1 MLPYGMQNVPQG
13 VPMLPTKAQALRA
26 ALAKAGIKTAEPYVP
41 TKRLYH
47 SLQDALSAAGSAYN
61 SLLGSL
67 SDVAGPA
74 NPVSQYLRENTALYD
89 ANATDFA
96 KRAKAKQAAE
106 MAGLADDDYLGIAA
120 LTAKQAWDE
129 PATAIGKAAG
139 NLIGAA
145 STGIVGRAIAP
156 AASAVRLGQG
166 MSALYGAGA
175 AKGGAYDAV
184 KGAPEEALAK
194 DPEYVQMAQQIGP
207 EAAREAIA
215 QKRASYLDNPLPIA
229 ASTVLSGAMGG
240 MGADPALIGLLSSG
254 ARGAARDLVKK
265 QASQHMLAAGLK
277 TLAKEG
283 ASEFVEEGSQTLA
296 GNLMAG
302 SGGAAIDPMSG
313 VIQAGTEG
321 ALMSMIPGAAAG
333 PLETIQARQNL
344 AAIEAQDA
352 DRIKR
357 DEYNKAELLERRPD
371 YKFANTPPPEVAEA
385 EAEVIGSP
393 ESSEAPVVT
402 KAQGKLEALR
412 AEYRTRKQAYEKTLP
427 PEEAAVA
434 IEAMVTEMIAK
445 KAEILGES
453 IPAEAAQEQ
462 PIATVAESVS
472 QPIETTVVDNPQLVA
487 VPEAT
492 APIRELVTS
501 TEAPTVTEPAV
512 TWEPQMKGTP
522 YESFRPQDVEA
533 APAVAAPVPVSA
545 PVQQALAPIP
555 EAPPSIEPEAVVKTA
570 LESGKSPYE
579 SLVAAGMPANDE
591 TRKLANKTAKKVGKA
606 IPKQAEP
613 TAPVIQE
620 APGPDGPPPPE
631 LPERMDNEELDF
643 GFDAVSHRAD
653 LPDGDSAIAY
663 NVMLRGGR
671 TGVPAI
677 YKALVAS
684 GRPAS
689 KETMTLAKELHD
701 SVGPVAKDALGPGLR
716 NRLSFLGYEV
726 DGMSNQQVAQLAGA
740 LTKRGVEIHPGVTL
754 ASVEEERKKN
764 PVSPHWQL
772 SQKPTDSAEK
782 QPSIPVK
789 TEQPAAEESA
799 EQAQEESQD
808 EPVDGYEQDDAPPEM
823 TTIWHRGKS
832 VEVSAEKE
840 QEIEAAKE
848 DYLLEKQVAK
858 DSLEGKELSE
868 RLKALKEAY
877 DSDVDKIVA
886 VSQSRRSESFLA
898 SPDLGPTWSGFN
910 AEQRKANEAHA
921 QKNPVDRVA
930 GADNLAIID
939 PEKDTAPES
948 VEWMRAQ
955 GKLGSTLK
963 SVHRWA
969 SSLAGVSTTKFRG
982 FSAAG
987 TWRGVNFTYSPGGDI
1002 YLNPLASAKYAKF
1015 NRHRTAEDIVDTII
1029 HELAHEKKDNDEA
1042 TDGHSEEIFGK
1053 ELKRLIAKIGPQER
1067 EKMIKAVYDSL
1078 DDMDGMKNLVEN
1090 AQGVAWDEAG
1100 DRALNAMIKAKPV
1113 TTSKVSLGAII
1124 PHERRSKTNKDGAP
1138 ASSKRGDGKPAR
1150 SEVRIEGAGKPG
1162 PERKE
1167 GVSGDVSGQAK
1178 GLAKGSNPNGGNG
1191 NGDVATA
1198 QTDEL
1203 PKWGFWEK
1211 LNETWLNRYNR
1222 IDQIQKGLGDVARA
1236 LVPQAVEEIRQLDAL
1251 FVEPIADI
1259 LQKSQRKLDDLDL
1272 YARAMQAPV
1281 RNLTIMR
1288 RGGSAEGATM
1298 TTEKA
1303 LEVIKQFKD
1312 DKVIKEA
1319 HDALMAIAAKQRNIL
1334 VNSGLVSGGE
1344 MERAVKD
1351 MGPYY
1356 VPLHHEELT
1365 SGLGKRVG
1373 GVQVTGKEWKAAE
1386 GTEGPVKNVVGA
1398 MVEQTN
1404 RTIVRAH
1411 HNYFMQ
1417 KLAKYIAENP
1427 SKAWSVATEDSP
1439 VDKVVEYR
1447 EEGET
1452 RKIQINDAVLRD
1464 QIKGMKPQEMAEFF
1478 NSMRSFTHFYSKIN
1492 TKWNPIFPLTNFIR
1506 DTPLGISRIFVNEN
1520 AGMAGRVFKSIPK
1533 ALAAS
1538 WSYRKNR
1545 DLVAKLLPP
1554 EDKAWVD
1561 KMEPFASG
1569 LRSRLE
1575 ARAEQLLRVG
1585 GVPSWQGMQEAA
1597 KIKSDIEDRAKAKG
1611 NSLASKARN
1620 AALRLG
1626 KGFEIANDSVET
1638 GMRLAYFDELM
1649 GIEEEKERARL
1660 YAAAKK
1666 TGNKPAM
1673 DRYEKKTE
1681 AQIAEG
1687 EAISDSLREE
1697 LYAEARKDKPDR
1709 KKMGEIMEKLSE
1721 FSNSIPYIPEEKVTE
1736 IASKVRALTG
1746 DFQAHGTASRYVGA
1760 LYPFFNASAQGMKAV
1775 AELMIKAG
1783 KGDKKAIALFTTLA
1797 AVGMSEDILNAA
1809 FSGDDDDDGISDYDA
1824 MPDWMKR
1831 QKFIIPATGGKSV
1844 MVPMT
1849 YGLSIAVNMG
1859 KLISRA
1865 TRGTISAG
1873 DFAKEMTLAINESNN
1888 PLGGGGSFNQMLS
1901 PAITDW
1907 AVQIG
1912 ENKDWRGDQIYP
1924 DRLPWQEWKPSSEVV
1939 NKSDS
1944 LVARK
1949 LAKLANAAGGGDELE
1964 KGALGHTP
1972 FGDLT
1977 PYPGAIDAT
1986 FKWAMGGLGRFVLDA
2001 GKIVAAPVTG
2011 EEIKRVPIYSTFI
2024 SSPERAFYIGRF
2036 YEQLREIK
2044 EINSMSDA
2052 ITGNARRAELSGRF
2066 PNRIKEF
2073 ESANHTELK
2082 SMLPHIKD
2090 SERLKRNFA
2099 RIGVKKL
2106 ELMRTYDALSGR
2118 IKKLEVSNDPKKDE
2132 KIMEL
2137 VLAINKRFVEASK

>member
-1 MLPYGMQNVPQG
+1 
-13 VPMLPTKAQALRA
+13 MLPTKAQALRA

-47 SLQDALSAAGSAYN
+47 GLQDTLSAAGSAYN

-67 SDVAGPA
+67 ADVAGPA
-74 NPVSQYLRENTALYD
+74 NPVSQYLRENAALYD

-129 PATAIGKAAG
+129 PATAIGKATG

-184 KGAPEEALAK
+184 KGASEEALAK

-296 GNLMAG
+296 GNVMAG

-371 YKFANTPPPEVAEA
+371 YKFANTPPPEVIEA
-385 EAEVIGSP
+385 EAEVIEPS

-412 AEYRTRKQAYEKTLP
+412 AEYRTRKQAYEKALP

-434 IEAMVTEMIAK
+434 IEAMKAEMIAK
-445 KAEILGES
+445 KAEIFGES
-453 IPAEAAQEQ
+453 IPAETVQEQ
-462 PIATVAESVS
+462 PIAPVEEQAAPVTEPVPQPIESTVVDSPKPVAASEVPATIPEPAAEALPIPSQEAQTVAE
-472 QPIETTVVDNPQLVA
+472 
-487 VPEAT
+487 
-492 APIRELVTS
+492 
-501 TEAPTVTEPAV
+501 PAV
-512 TWEPQMKGTP
+512 AWEPQMKGTP
-522 YESFRPQDVEA
+522 YESFRPRDVLAEQA
-533 APAVAAPVPVSA
+533 TATSPA
-545 PVQQALAPIP
+545 
-555 EAPPSIEPEAVVKTA
+555 IEPEAVVKTA

-579 SLVAAGMPANDE
+579 SLVAAGMPANDD
-591 TRKLANKTAKKVGKA
+591 TRKLAGKTAKKVGKA
-606 IPKQAEP
+606 IPKQAEAATP
-613 TAPVIQE
+613 TAPVVQE
-620 APGPDGPPPPE
+620 A
-631 LPERMDNEELDF
+631 
-643 GFDAVSHRAD
+643 VS
-653 LPDGDSAIAY
+653 
-663 NVMLRGGR
+663 
-671 TGVPAI
+671 T
-677 YKALVAS
+677 
-684 GRPAS
+684 
-689 KETMTLAKELHD
+689 
-701 SVGPVAKDALGPGLR
+701 
-716 NRLSFLGYEV
+716 
-726 DGMSNQQVAQLAGA
+726 
-740 LTKRGVEIHPGVTL
+740 
-754 ASVEEERKKN
+754 
-764 PVSPHWQL
+764 
-772 SQKPTDSAEK
+772 EK
-782 QPSIPVK
+782 QPTIPVK
-789 TEQPAAEESA
+789 TEQPAVAAEEPGTA
-799 EQAQEESQD
+799 VEEPAAPTQEETQD
-808 EPVDGYEQDDAPPEM
+808 ESTEDYEQDDAPPEM

-858 DSLEGKELSE
+858 DSLEGKELSD
-868 RLKALKEAY
+868 RLKALKEAHE
-877 DSDVDKIVA
+877 SDVDKIVSA
-886 VSQSRRSESFLA
+886 NKKAMKSRVTRLPDGRIMVDGDDGLSNPGVKKLFESRTRFEKIVDELSLLEDSGPELADDDGSVGLRKHPELFDRLFTAYEELRKNEDAYEPLGGETEPIPGYDQWRKSRSAKSESFLA

-939 PEKDTAPES
+939 PEKDTAKES

-963 SVHRWA
+963 NVHRWA

-1015 NRHRTAEDIVDTII
+1015 NRRKTAEDIVDTII

-1053 ELKRLIAKIGPQER
+1053 ELKKLIAKIGPQER
-1067 EKMIKAVYDSL
+1067 EKMVQAVFDSL

-1113 TTSKVSLGAII
+1113 TTSRVSLGAII

-1150 SEVRIEGAGKPG
+1150 SDVRPESPGKPG
-1162 PERKE
+1162 AGRKE
-1167 GVSGDVSGQAK
+1167 GVSGNVSGQAK
-1178 GLAKGSNPNGGNG
+1178 GLAKGPNPDGSNG
-1191 NGDVATA
+1191 NQDVATA

-1303 LEVIKQFKD
+1303 LEIIKQFKD

-1344 MERAVKD
+1344 MERAVRD

-1611 NSLASKARN
+1611 NSPASKARN

-1697 LYAEARKDKPDR
+1697 LYAEGRKDKPDR

-1721 FSNSIPYIPEEKVTE
+1721 FSNSIPYISEEKVTE

-1783 KGDKKAIALFTTLA
+1783 KGDKKAIALFATLA

-1831 QKFIIPATGGKSV
+1831 QKFIIPATDGKSV

-1944 LVARK
+1944 LIARK

-1986 FKWAMGGLGRFVLDA
+1986 FKWAMGGLGRFVLDT